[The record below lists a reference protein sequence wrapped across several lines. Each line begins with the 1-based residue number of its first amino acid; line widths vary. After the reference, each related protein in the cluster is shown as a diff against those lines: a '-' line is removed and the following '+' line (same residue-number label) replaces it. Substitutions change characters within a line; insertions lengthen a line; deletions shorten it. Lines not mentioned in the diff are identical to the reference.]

1 MPRKKKRNDETV
13 FQAKTPSMTTD
24 DGGVG
29 TVSNGTESEQLDMS
43 NTMRLSRKKIIGDI
57 SVEHRAYLEVHGLSD
72 NPKRVDLGDEEVT
85 CGRSLETTIQVALNN
100 VSRIHARIY
109 CVGEEYFVE
118 DLEST
123 NGTYLNNIRIVRSV
137 LRNNDQV
144 EIGEC
149 KMVFVEERMRKS

>member
-1 MPRKKKRNDETV
+1 MARKKRNDETV
-13 FQAKTPSMTTD
+13 FQAKTPSLAS

-29 TVSNGTESEQLDMS
+29 TVNNASDSEQLDEMS
-43 NTMRLSRKKIIGDI
+43 HTMRLSRKKIIGDI
-57 SVEHRAYLEVHGLSD
+57 SVEHRAYLEVHGLSED
-72 NPKRVDLGDEEVT
+72 PKRVDLGDEEVT
-85 CGRSLETTIQVALNN
+85 IGRSPETTIQVTLNN
-100 VSRIHARIY
+100 VSRIHSRIFIQ
-109 CVGEEYFVE
+109 GDEYFVE

-123 NGTYLNNIRIVRSV
+123 NGTYLNNIRIVKSV

>member
-1 MPRKKKRNDETV
+1 MARKKRNDETV
-13 FQAKTPSMTTD
+13 FQAKTPSLAS

-29 TVSNGTESEQLDMS
+29 TVNNPSDSEQLDDMS

-72 NPKRVDLGDEEVT
+72 DPKRVDLGDEEVT
-85 CGRSLETTIQVALNN
+85 IGRSPETTIQVTLNN
-100 VSRIHARIY
+100 VSRIHTRIFSQ
-109 CVGEEYFVE
+109 GDEYFVE

-123 NGTYLNNIRIVRSV
+123 NGTYLNNIRIVKSV